1 MTMLVELTTAEL
13 AFLKKY
19 GLSAD
24 HVYDG
29 RRLSRLNGGAEAREA
44 GSVLVLGAAC
54 GKGGHRLFTRSG
66 HCIQC
71 DTSNLAR
78 QTRYNTPGSV
88 YIAGSLETKLL
99 KIGSTD
105 DVEQRER
112 TLQFESGY
120 GSAPDWKI
128 LFHAKVAKKGEVE
141 ATALR
146 SLNAYKVV
154 RPYVKNGAHQEAAEL
169 LKAPFSTALAA
180 VVDVIGGPSGCKD
193 PWMSP
198 SVADYEWA

>member
-1 MTMLVELTTAEL
+1 
-13 AFLKKY
+13 
-19 GLSAD
+19 
-24 HVYDG
+24 
-29 RRLSRLNGGAEAREA
+29 
-44 GSVLVLGAAC
+44 
-54 GKGGHRLFTRSG
+54 
-66 HCIQC
+66 
-71 DTSNLAR
+71 
-78 QTRYNTPGSV
+78 V
-88 YIAGSLETKLL
+88 YIAGSIQTKLL
-99 KIGSTD
+99 KIGISNN
-105 DVEQRER
+105 VEQRAI
-112 TLQFESGY
+112 TAQYDDGC